1 MDLAGK
7 RVVISGGSSGI
18 GKALA
23 VLCAQAGAHVAILAR
38 DAGRLEAARA
48 EIAAAGK
55 GTKVLAVSV
64 DVTDDASV
72 EAGAAQVL
80 AGLGGIDVLIAN
92 QGYARCAPI
101 WDTSMADFQAIMDTN
116 FYGHVRLVKAFVPA
130 FRAQKSGS
138 ICLVT
143 SMLGFM
149 SFYGYGPYSASKH
162 AIVGFAEALR
172 QEMGLY
178 GVHVNLH
185 FPPTT
190 ETPGL
195 TEENKS
201 KPAVTWAIEE
211 SSRKFTSEQVAASI
225 LSGISAN
232 RLVNLI
238 GVDSWFIYVA
248 KRFAPWLV
256 RFFIDNDLK
265 KGIKKNGI
273 PEVRA

>member
-23 VLCAQAGAHVAILAR
+23 IQVAKRGASVAILAR
-38 DAGRLEAARA
+38 DAGRLESARA
-48 EIAAAGK
+48 EIAAAGN
-55 GTKVLAVSV
+55 GKVIAVSV
-64 DVTDDASV
+64 DVTSDASV
-72 EAGAAQVL
+72 EAGAAKVL
-80 AGLGGIDVLIAN
+80 AELGGIDVLIAN

-101 WDTSMADFQAIMDTN
+101 WETSIDDFQAIMNTN
-116 FYGHVRLVKAFVPA
+116 FYGHVRLVKAFVPT
-130 FRAQKSGS
+130 FRAQQSGS
-138 ICLVT
+138 ICLVA
-143 SMLGFM
+143 SMLAFM

-162 AIVGFAEALR
+162 AIVGFSEALR

-178 GVHVNLH
+178 NVHVNLH

-195 TEENKS
+195 TEENKT
-201 KPAVTWAIEE
+201 KPPVTWAIEE

-225 LSGISAN
+225 LAGIDQN

-256 RFFIDNDLK
+256 RFFIDSDLK
-265 KGIKKNGI
+265 KGIKKNGL
-273 PEVRA
+273 PAV